1 MDIRPEICYY
11 ENDKSV
17 HPQGEAL
24 MENRVTLKMIRE
36 AAAALYGITEITPI
50 VTSTRLGKNLF
61 IKSENLQ
68 KTGSFKIRGAY
79 NKLRMLSPEEAARGV
94 IACSA
99 GNHAQGVALS
109 ATRLGMK
116 SVICMPEGAPILK
129 VEATRGYGAEV
140 VLVPG
145 IYDDAAAEAERLA
158 KSEGYT
164 FAHPFNDPYVIA
176 GQGTI
181 ALEIL
186 DQVPDV
192 EQIVVPIGGG
202 GLISG
207 IAVAAKSLHPNI
219 KVIGVQ
225 AATVPSMFVSRR
237 NGEITT
243 VKDGPTI
250 ADGIHVLTPGSLTFD
265 LVEQFVDD
273 IVTVSEDE
281 IAAAIVALLEG
292 PKTVAEGAGATS
304 VAAYIFDRIDTSL
317 KTVAVV
323 SGGNVDI
330 TTLSRI
336 ITKGMQKTG
345 RIVQITT
352 KLTDK
357 AGNLAQL
364 LTCVAENGA
373 NVLDIAHE
381 REDAKTEV
389 NSCVVTM
396 TLETRDPEHVRKL
409 RADLVR
415 HGYRLLD

>member
-1 MDIRPEICYY
+1 
-11 ENDKSV
+11 
-17 HPQGEAL
+17 
-24 MENRVTLKMIRE
+24 MEPKVSLNMIRE
-36 AAAALYGITEITPI
+36 AREALSGVAEVTPI
-50 VTSTRLGKNLF
+50 VTSTRLGRNLF

-79 NKLRMLSPEEAARGV
+79 NKIRMLSPEEAKHGV

-109 ATRLGMK
+109 ATRLGIR
-116 SVICMPEGAPILK
+116 SVICMPEAAPILK

-145 IYDDAAAEAERLA
+145 IYDDAAKEAARRA
-158 KSEGYT
+158 KEEGLI

-181 ALEIL
+181 GLEIL
-186 DQVPDV
+186 EQVPDV

-207 IAVAAKSLHPNI
+207 VAAAVKAMRPNV

-225 AATVPSMFVSRR
+225 ASAVPSMFVSQR

-243 VKDGPTI
+243 VRDGATI
-250 ADGIHVLTPGSLTFD
+250 ADGIHVLTPGDLTFRMVRD
-265 LVEQFVDD
+265 LVDD

-281 IAAAIVALLEG
+281 IAAAIIALMEG

-304 VAAYIFDRIDTSL
+304 VAAYLFDRVDTT
-317 KTVAVV
+317 KNTVALV

-336 ITKGMQKTG
+336 ITKGLQKTG
-345 RIVQITT
+345 RMVRFTT
-352 KLTDK
+352 KLVDK
-357 AGNLAQL
+357 AGALAQL
-364 LTCVAENGA
+364 LTCVADCGA
-373 NVLDIAHE
+373 NVLDIEHQ

-396 TLETRDPEHVRKL
+396 TLETRDEAHILEL
-409 RADLVR
+409 RR
-415 HGYRLLD
+415 RMEEKGYRLIG

>member
-1 MDIRPEICYY
+1 MD
-11 ENDKSV
+11 NS
-17 HPQGEAL
+17 
-24 MENRVTLKMIRE
+24 VTLKMIQEARE
-36 AAAALYGITEITPI
+36 ALKGIAEVTPI

-79 NKLRMLSPEEAARGV
+79 NKIRMLSPEEAKRGV

-109 ATRLGMK
+109 ATRLGIR

-129 VEATRGYGAEV
+129 VEATRGYGAEI

-145 IYDDAAAEAERLA
+145 IYDDAAREAKRLA
-158 KSEGYT
+158 DEEGFT

-181 ALEIL
+181 GLEIL
-186 DQVPDV
+186 EQVPDV

-207 IAVAAKSLHPNI
+207 VAAAVKSMRPNV

-225 AATVPSMFVSRR
+225 AATVPSMFVSMRS
-237 NGEITT
+237 GEIIT
-243 VKDGPTI
+243 VRDGATI
-250 ADGIHVLTPGSLTFD
+250 ADGIHVLTPGDLTFRMVKD
-265 LVEQFVDD
+265 YVDD

-304 VAAYIFDRIDTSL
+304 VAAYLFNRVDTSL
-317 KTVAVV
+317 NTVALV

-345 RIVQITT
+345 RIVRLTT
-352 KLTDK
+352 KLIDK

-364 LTCVAENGA
+364 VACVAECGA
-373 NVLDIAHE
+373 NILDIEHE

-396 TLETRDPEHVRKL
+396 TLETRDEAHIRKI
-409 RADLVR
+409 RESLVS
-415 HGYRLLD
+415 HGYRLIE

>member
-1 MDIRPEICYY
+1 
-11 ENDKSV
+11 
-17 HPQGEAL
+17 
-24 MENRVTLKMIRE
+24 MEHAVTLKMIEEARE
-36 AAAALYGITEITPI
+36 ALTGISEVTP
-50 VTSTRLGKNLF
+50 VVSSSRLGKNLF

-79 NKLRMLSPEEAARGV
+79 NKIRQLSPEDAARGV

-109 ATRLGMK
+109 AAQLGIR

-129 VEATRGYGAEV
+129 VEATRSYGAEI

-145 IYDDAAAEAERLA
+145 VYDDASREAERLSRE
-158 KSEGYT
+158 KGYL
-164 FAHPFNDPYVIA
+164 FAHPFNDPDVIA

-181 ALEIL
+181 GLEIL
-186 DQVPDV
+186 DQVKDV
-192 EQIVVPIGGG
+192 EQILVPVGGG

-207 IAVAAKSLHPNI
+207 IAVAVKSIRPDVR
-219 KVIGVQ
+219 VIGVQ
-225 AATVPSMFVSRR
+225 SAMVPSMLVSRR
-237 NGEITT
+237 TGKVTT
-243 VKDGPTI
+243 VKGNATI
-250 ADGIHVLTPGSLTFD
+250 ADGIHVLTPGDLTFH
-265 LVEQFVDD
+265 LVQEYVDE
-273 IVTVSEDE
+273 IVTVTEDE

-292 PKTVAEGAGATS
+292 PKTVAEGAGATA
-304 VAAYIFDRIDTSL
+304 VAAYLFRRVDIGR

-336 ITKGMQKTG
+336 ITKGLQKTG
-345 RIVQITT
+345 RITQFRT

-364 LTCVAENGA
+364 LACVAQNGA
-373 NVLDIAHE
+373 NVLNIEHE

-396 TLETRDPEHVRKL
+396 TLETRDSAHVLQIRE
-409 RADLVR
+409 DLDR
-415 HGYRLLD
+415 RGYGLLYD

>member
-1 MDIRPEICYY
+1 MI
-11 ENDKSV
+11 NT
-17 HPQGEAL
+17 
-24 MENRVTLKMIRE
+24 VTLDMIRE
-36 AAAALYGITEITPI
+36 ARASLQGIAELTPV
-50 VTSTRLGKNLF
+50 VTSSRLGKNLL

-68 KTGSFKIRGAY
+68 KTGSFKIRGAF
-79 NKLRMLSPEEAARGV
+79 NKIRMLSPEESSRGV

-109 ATRLGMK
+109 ATRLGIH

-129 VEATRGYGAEV
+129 VEATRSYGAEV

-145 IYDDAAAEAERLA
+145 NYDDAAKEAERLA
-158 KSEGYT
+158 KERGYT

-181 ALEIL
+181 GLEIL

-192 EQIVVPIGGG
+192 EQIIVPIGGG
-202 GLISG
+202 GLTSG
-207 IAVAAKSLHPNI
+207 VAAAVKFMRPHVR
-219 KVIGVQ
+219 VIGVQ
-225 AATVPSMFVSRR
+225 ASTVPSMFVSYR

-243 VKDGPTI
+243 VRDNPTI
-250 ADGIHVLTPGSLTFD
+250 ADGIHVLTPGNLTFR
-265 LVEQFVDD
+265 LVREYVDD

-281 IAAAIVALLEG
+281 IAAAIVELLEG

-304 VAAYIFDRIDTSL
+304 VAAYLFQKIDTSL
-317 KTVAVV
+317 KTVALV

-336 ITKGMQKTG
+336 ITKGLQKTG

-352 KLTDK
+352 KLADK

-364 LTCVAENGA
+364 LTCVAESGA
-373 NVLDIAHE
+373 NVLNIEHA
-381 REDAKTEV
+381 REDAETSV
-389 NSCVVTM
+389 STCVVTM
-396 TLETRDPEHVRKL
+396 TLETRDKDHVMEIRK
-409 RADLVR
+409 DLISR
-415 HGYRLLD
+415 GYRLNV

>member
-1 MDIRPEICYY
+1 MD
-11 ENDKSV
+11 NS
-17 HPQGEAL
+17 
-24 MENRVTLKMIRE
+24 VTLKMIQEARE
-36 AAAALYGITEITPI
+36 ALKGIAEVTPI

-79 NKLRMLSPEEAARGV
+79 NKIRMLSPEEAKRGV

-109 ATRLGMK
+109 ATRLGIR

-145 IYDDAAAEAERLA
+145 IYDDAAREAKRLA
-158 KSEGYT
+158 DEEGFT

-181 ALEIL
+181 GLEIL
-186 DQVPDV
+186 EQVPDV

-207 IAVAAKSLHPNI
+207 VAAAVKSMRPNV
-219 KVIGVQ
+219 KLIGVQ
-225 AATVPSMFVSRR
+225 AATVPSMFVSMRS
-237 NGEITT
+237 GEIIT
-243 VKDGPTI
+243 VRDGATI
-250 ADGIHVLTPGSLTFD
+250 ADGIHVLTPGDLTFRMVKD
-265 LVEQFVDD
+265 YVDD

-304 VAAYIFDRIDTSL
+304 VAAYLFNRVDTSL
-317 KTVAVV
+317 NTVALV

-345 RIVQITT
+345 RIVRLTT
-352 KLTDK
+352 KLIDK

-364 LTCVAENGA
+364 VACVAECGA
-373 NVLDIAHE
+373 NILDIEHE

-396 TLETRDPEHVRKL
+396 TLETRDEAHIRKI
-409 RADLVR
+409 RESLVS
-415 HGYRLLD
+415 HGYRLIE

>member
-1 MDIRPEICYY
+1 M
-11 ENDKSV
+11 ENKV
-17 HPQGEAL
+17 TLEMIQEAREAL
-24 MENRVTLKMIRE
+24 RDVAEM
-36 AAAALYGITEITPI
+36 TPI
-50 VTSTRLGKNLF
+50 VSSTRLGKNLY

-68 KTGSFKIRGAY
+68 KTGSFKIRGAF
-79 NKLRMLSPEEAARGV
+79 NKIRNLSPEEASHGV

-109 ATRLGMK
+109 ATRLGIK

-145 IYDDAAAEAERLA
+145 VYDDAAREAERL
-158 KSEGYT
+158 SREEGYT

-181 ALEIL
+181 GLEIL
-186 DQVPDV
+186 EQVPDV

-207 IAVAAKSLHPNI
+207 ISVAAKSMRPNI
-219 KVIGVQ
+219 KVVGVQ
-225 AATVPSMFVSRR
+225 ASTVPSMYVSHR

-243 VKDGPTI
+243 VKDGATI
-250 ADGIHVLTPGSLTFD
+250 ADGIHVLTPGKLTFEI
-265 LVEQFVDD
+265 VENYVDE

-281 IAAAIVALLEG
+281 IAAAIVGLLEG
-292 PKTVAEGAGATS
+292 PKTVAEGAGATT
-304 VAAYIFDRIDTSL
+304 VAAYLFNKIDTSL

-345 RIVQITT
+345 RIVQLTT

-364 LTCVAENGA
+364 LTCVANSGA

-396 TLETRDPEHVRKL
+396 TLETRDTAHVQRL
-409 RADLVR
+409 REDLTR
-415 HGYRLLD
+415 SGYRLLD

>member
-1 MDIRPEICYY
+1 MNNAVTLEMIR
-11 ENDKSV
+11 DAR
-17 HPQGEAL
+17 EAL
-24 MENRVTLKMIRE
+24 KGVAEV
-36 AAAALYGITEITPI
+36 TPI
-50 VTSTRLGKNLF
+50 VTSTRLGKNLY

-79 NKLRMLSPEEAARGV
+79 NKIRNLTPEEASRGV

-109 ATRLGMK
+109 ATRLGIK

-145 IYDDAAAEAERLA
+145 IYDDAAREAERLS
-158 KSEGYT
+158 KEEGYT

-181 ALEIL
+181 GLEIL

-192 EQIVVPIGGG
+192 EQIIVPIGGG

-207 IAVAAKSLHPNI
+207 IAVAVKSMRPNV

-225 AATVPSMFVSRR
+225 AATVPSMFISCR

-250 ADGIHVLTPGSLTFD
+250 ADGIHVLTPGELTFS
-265 LVEQFVDD
+265 LVQEYVDE

-292 PKTVAEGAGATS
+292 RKTLAEGAGATT
-304 VAAYIFDRIDTSL
+304 VAAYLFRKVDPTL
-317 KTVAVV
+317 KTVVVV

-336 ITKGMQKTG
+336 ITKGLQKTG
-345 RIVQITT
+345 RIVRITT
-352 KLTDK
+352 KLADK
-357 AGNLAQL
+357 AGSLAQL
-364 LTCVAENGA
+364 LTCVAESGA
-373 NVLDIAHE
+373 NILNIEHE
-381 REDAKTEV
+381 REDAKTSV
-389 NSCVVTM
+389 NTCVVTM
-396 TLETRDPEHVRKL
+396 TLETRDEAHIREIRKEL
-409 RADLVR
+409 TER
-415 HGYRLLD
+415 GYHLFE

>member
-1 MDIRPEICYY
+1 MENSVTLEMIR
-11 ENDKSV
+11 DAR
-17 HPQGEAL
+17 EAL
-24 MENRVTLKMIRE
+24 KDVAEQ
-36 AAAALYGITEITPI
+36 TPV
-50 VTSTRLGKNLF
+50 VTSTRFGKNLF

-79 NKLRMLSPEEAARGV
+79 NKIRNLSPEEASHGV

-109 ATRLGMK
+109 ATKLGIR

-129 VEATRGYGAEV
+129 VEATRGYGADV

-145 IYDDAAAEAERLA
+145 IYDDAASEAQRLA
-158 KSEGYT
+158 REEGYT

-181 ALEIL
+181 GLEIL
-186 DQVPDV
+186 EQLPDV
-192 EQIVVPIGGG
+192 EQVIVPIGGG
-202 GLISG
+202 GLVSG
-207 IAVAAKSLHPNI
+207 VAVAVKSMRPNV

-225 AATVPSMFVSRR
+225 AATVPSMFVSHRV
-237 NGEITT
+237 GEITT
-243 VKDGPTI
+243 VKDGATI
-250 ADGIHVLTPGSLTFD
+250 ADGIHVLTPGDLTFRI
-265 LVEQFVDD
+265 VQEYVDD

-292 PKTVAEGAGATS
+292 QKTVAEGAGATS
-304 VAAYIFDRIDTSL
+304 VAAFLFGKVDTSL

-336 ITKGMQKTG
+336 ITKGLQKTG
-345 RIVQITT
+345 RIVQIST

-364 LTCVAENGA
+364 LSCVAENGA

-381 REDAKTEV
+381 REAAKTEV

-396 TLETRDPEHVRKL
+396 TLETRDAEHVRKL
-409 RADLVR
+409 RDDLMR
-415 HGYRLLD
+415 RGYRLLD

>member
-1 MDIRPEICYY
+1 
-11 ENDKSV
+11 
-17 HPQGEAL
+17 
-24 MENRVTLKMIRE
+24 MEHAVTLKMIEEARE
-36 AAAALYGITEITPI
+36 ALTGISEVTP
-50 VTSTRLGKNLF
+50 VVSSSRLGKNLF

-79 NKLRMLSPEEAARGV
+79 NKIRQLSPEDAARGV

-109 ATRLGMK
+109 AAQLGIR

-129 VEATRGYGAEV
+129 VEATRSYGAEI

-145 IYDDAAAEAERLA
+145 VYDDASREAERLSRE
-158 KSEGYT
+158 KGYL
-164 FAHPFNDPYVIA
+164 FAHPFNDPDVIA

-181 ALEIL
+181 GLEIL
-186 DQVPDV
+186 DQVKDV
-192 EQIVVPIGGG
+192 EQILVPVGGG

-207 IAVAAKSLHPNI
+207 IAVAVKSIRPDVR
-219 KVIGVQ
+219 VIGVQ
-225 AATVPSMFVSRR
+225 SAMVPSMLVSRR
-237 NGEITT
+237 TGKVTT
-243 VKDGPTI
+243 VKGNATI
-250 ADGIHVLTPGSLTFD
+250 ADGIHVLTPGDLTFQ
-265 LVEQFVDD
+265 LAQEYVDD
-273 IVTVSEDE
+273 IVTVTEDE

-292 PKTVAEGAGATS
+292 PKTVAEGAGATA
-304 VAAYIFDRIDTSL
+304 VAAYLFRRVDIGR

-336 ITKGMQKTG
+336 ITKGLQKTG
-345 RIVQITT
+345 RITQFRT

-364 LTCVAENGA
+364 LACVAQNGA
-373 NVLDIAHE
+373 NVLNIEHE

-396 TLETRDPEHVRKL
+396 TLETRDSAHVLQIRE
-409 RADLVR
+409 DLDR
-415 HGYRLLD
+415 RGYGLLYD

>member
-1 MDIRPEICYY
+1 MD
-11 ENDKSV
+11 NS
-17 HPQGEAL
+17 
-24 MENRVTLKMIRE
+24 VTLKMIQEARE
-36 AAAALYGITEITPI
+36 ALKGIAEVTPI

-79 NKLRMLSPEEAARGV
+79 NKIRMLSPEEARRGV

-109 ATRLGMK
+109 ATRLGIR

-145 IYDDAAAEAERLA
+145 IYDDAAREAKRLA
-158 KSEGYT
+158 DEEGFT

-181 ALEIL
+181 GLEIL
-186 DQVPDV
+186 EQVPDV

-207 IAVAAKSLHPNI
+207 VAAAVKSMRPNV

-225 AATVPSMFVSRR
+225 AATVPSMFVSMRS
-237 NGEITT
+237 GEITT
-243 VKDGPTI
+243 VRDGATI
-250 ADGIHVLTPGSLTFD
+250 ADGIHVLTPGDLTFRMVKD
-265 LVEQFVDD
+265 YVDD

-304 VAAYIFDRIDTSL
+304 VAAYLFNRVDTSMN
-317 KTVAVV
+317 TVALV

-345 RIVQITT
+345 RIVRLTT
-352 KLTDK
+352 KLIDK

-364 LTCVAENGA
+364 VACVAECGA
-373 NVLDIAHE
+373 NILDIEHE

-396 TLETRDPEHVRKL
+396 TLETRDEAHIRKI
-409 RADLVR
+409 RESLVS
-415 HGYRLLD
+415 HGYRLIE

>member
-1 MDIRPEICYY
+1 MD
-11 ENDKSV
+11 NS
-17 HPQGEAL
+17 
-24 MENRVTLKMIRE
+24 VTLKMIQEARE
-36 AAAALYGITEITPI
+36 ALKGIAEVTPI

-79 NKLRMLSPEEAARGV
+79 NKIRMLSPEEAKRGV

-109 ATRLGMK
+109 ATRLGIR

-145 IYDDAAAEAERLA
+145 IYDDAAREAKRLA
-158 KSEGYT
+158 DEEGFT

-181 ALEIL
+181 GLEIL
-186 DQVPDV
+186 EQVPDV

-207 IAVAAKSLHPNI
+207 VAAAVKSMRPNV

-225 AATVPSMFVSRR
+225 AATVPSMFVSMRS
-237 NGEITT
+237 GEIIT
-243 VKDGPTI
+243 VRDGATI
-250 ADGIHVLTPGSLTFD
+250 ADGIHVLTPGDLTFRMVKD
-265 LVEQFVDD
+265 YVDD

-304 VAAYIFDRIDTSL
+304 VAAYLFNRVDTSL
-317 KTVAVV
+317 NTVALV

-345 RIVQITT
+345 RIVRLTT
-352 KLTDK
+352 KLIDK

-364 LTCVAENGA
+364 VSCVAECGA
-373 NVLDIAHE
+373 NILDIEHE

-396 TLETRDPEHVRKL
+396 TLETRDEAHIRKI
-409 RADLVR
+409 RESLVS
-415 HGYRLLD
+415 HGYRLIE

>member
-1 MDIRPEICYY
+1 MD
-11 ENDKSV
+11 NS
-17 HPQGEAL
+17 
-24 MENRVTLKMIRE
+24 VTLKMIQEARE
-36 AAAALYGITEITPI
+36 ALKGIAEVTPI

-79 NKLRMLSPEEAARGV
+79 NKIRMLSPEEAKRGV

-109 ATRLGMK
+109 ATRLGIR

-129 VEATRGYGAEV
+129 MEATRGYGAEV

-145 IYDDAAAEAERLA
+145 IYDDAAREAKRLA
-158 KSEGYT
+158 DEEGFT

-181 ALEIL
+181 GLEIL
-186 DQVPDV
+186 EQVPDV

-207 IAVAAKSLHPNI
+207 VAAAVKSMRPNV
-219 KVIGVQ
+219 KLIGVQ
-225 AATVPSMFVSRR
+225 AATVPSMFVSMRS
-237 NGEITT
+237 GEIIT
-243 VKDGPTI
+243 VRDGATI
-250 ADGIHVLTPGSLTFD
+250 ADGIHVLTPGDLTFRMVKD
-265 LVEQFVDD
+265 YVDD

-304 VAAYIFDRIDTSL
+304 VAAYLFNRVDTSL
-317 KTVAVV
+317 NTVALV

-345 RIVQITT
+345 RIVRLTT
-352 KLTDK
+352 KLIDK

-364 LTCVAENGA
+364 VACVAECGA
-373 NVLDIAHE
+373 NILDIEHE

-396 TLETRDPEHVRKL
+396 TLETRDEAHIRKI
-409 RADLVR
+409 RESLVS
-415 HGYRLLD
+415 HGYRLIE

>member
-1 MDIRPEICYY
+1 MI
-11 ENDKSV
+11 NT
-17 HPQGEAL
+17 
-24 MENRVTLKMIRE
+24 VTLDMIRE
-36 AAAALYGITEITPI
+36 ARASLQGIAELTPV
-50 VTSTRLGKNLF
+50 VTSSRLGKNLL

-68 KTGSFKIRGAY
+68 KTGSFKIRGAF
-79 NKLRMLSPEEAARGV
+79 NKIRMLSPEESSRGV

-109 ATRLGMK
+109 ATRLGIH

-129 VEATRGYGAEV
+129 VEATRSYGAEV

-145 IYDDAAAEAERLA
+145 NYDDAAKEAERLA
-158 KSEGYT
+158 KERGYT

-181 ALEIL
+181 GLEIL

-192 EQIVVPIGGG
+192 EQIIVPIGGG

-207 IAVAAKSLHPNI
+207 VAAAVKFMRPNVR
-219 KVIGVQ
+219 VIGVQ
-225 AATVPSMFVSRR
+225 ASTVPSMFVSYR

-243 VKDGPTI
+243 VRDNPTI
-250 ADGIHVLTPGSLTFD
+250 ADGIHVLTPGDLTFR
-265 LVEQFVDD
+265 LVREYVDD

-281 IAAAIVALLEG
+281 IAAAIVELLEG

-304 VAAYIFDRIDTSL
+304 VAAYLFQKIDTSL
-317 KTVAVV
+317 KTVALV

-336 ITKGMQKTG
+336 ITKGLQKTG

-352 KLTDK
+352 KLADK

-364 LTCVAENGA
+364 LTCVAESGA
-373 NVLDIAHE
+373 NVLNIEHA
-381 REDAKTEV
+381 REDAETSV
-389 NSCVVTM
+389 STCVVTM
-396 TLETRDPEHVRKL
+396 TLETRDKDHVMEIRK
-409 RADLVR
+409 DLISR
-415 HGYRLLD
+415 GYRLNV